1 MEGTTTTRRKVRG
14 PARDRT
20 GVGSIEVRPS
30 GGFKVRVW
38 VGGKRMGDTHATRE
52 EAERQRATLA
62 VMHRAVVEALPPE
75 PDALTLAA
83 WGKTWLERREELG
96 QVRRP
101 ADDASRWR
109 RYITG
114 SALDG
119 VALVDLRRKH
129 IAAWVDAMVKRPRAK
144 GAGRLSPQTIRHAF
158 NLLRLALADAI
169 QEEHITANPCDAV
182 KLPALGGR
190 DGWAFLSPEEI
201 AGVMRGAEG
210 VPAESV
216 RAFTVA
222 IFTGLREGELIA
234 LRWGDLTL
242 DGPKPEVHVQR
253 SHDGPP
259 KNGKTRRVPLFPHAV
274 EALQGQL
281 RHATGEGDGVEADD
295 LVFPSPRGFQRQP
308 SDDFGWSPRKRRGLP
323 GPGYRIALGITRKV
337 RFHDLRHT
345 CASHLS
351 MGTWTGDPWTL
362 QRVAEFM
369 GHGSTAM
376 TERYQHASPGHL
388 HELLKPARAERGIK
402 GPRGTDP
409 VVPRRSENAVP
420 PVGVEPTTFGLGSPG
435 ETLVLQANSHIDG
448 RARDNKGLPARAM
461 ELLRAVDEGTPAGEL
476 ARALALD
483 VLRSAA
489 PDSAP
494 WSRAVAILEGG
505 PLRMRHAVE
514 LAGLVMEAAEVTGEG
529 MTG

>member
-1 MEGTTTTRRKVRG
+1 M
-14 PARDRT
+14 
-20 GVGSIEVRPS
+20 GSIEVRPS

-62 VMHRAVVEALPPE
+62 VMHRAIVEALPPE
-75 PDALTLAA
+75 PEALTLAV

-129 IAAWVDAMVKRPRAK
+129 IAAWVDVMVKRSRAK
-144 GAGRLSPQTIRHAF
+144 GTGRLSPQTIRHAF

-201 AGVMRGAEG
+201 DRVMRGAEG

-242 DGPKPEVHVQR
+242 GGPKPEVHVQR

-259 KNGKTRRVPLFPHAV
+259 KNGKTRRIPLFP
-274 EALQGQL
+274 
-281 RHATGEGDGVEADD
+281 R
-295 LVFPSPRGFQRQP
+295 PS
-308 SDDFGWSPRKRRGLP
+308 
-323 GPGYRIALGITRKV
+323 
-337 RFHDLRHT
+337 
-345 CASHLS
+345 
-351 MGTWTGDPWTL
+351 
-362 QRVAEFM
+362 
-369 GHGSTAM
+369 
-376 TERYQHASPGHL
+376 
-388 HELLKPARAERGIK
+388 
-402 GPRGTDP
+402 
-409 VVPRRSENAVP
+409 RRSK
-420 PVGVEPTTFGLGSPG
+420 GSSATP
-435 ETLVLQANSHIDG
+435 
-448 RARDNKGLPARAM
+448 PARAM
-461 ELLRAVDEGTPAGEL
+461 GSRRMTWCSPRRGGSSGNPPTTSDGALGSAEASP
-476 ARALALD
+476 ARATGSPWGSLGGCASTTSATRAPRTCPWARGR
-483 VLRSAA
+483 VTRGPCNGSRSSWGTAR
-489 PDSAP
+489 PP
-494 WSRAVAILEGG
+494 
-505 PLRMRHAVE
+505 
-514 LAGLVMEAAEVTGEG
+514 
-529 MTG
+529 